1 VTAIT
6 VLRCSSV
13 PEHHGGF
20 HGIDVLGVVDCLT
33 AVRANKKI
41 SQNMIDLTAGVAGP
55 SQLERSH
62 ESVDLRWRTGEE
74 IPTLHIGIECPRVI
88 EQTTWA
94 IMLRIDGNGHER
106 HSRTQ
111 VRTQPIGD

>member
-1 VTAIT
+1 VASTLALESAEI
-6 VLRCSSV
+6 RSPPAKEGIAGSSFF
-13 PEHHGGF
+13 HIAGGY
-20 HGIDVLGVVDCLT
+20 HGIDVLRVVDCLT

-74 IPTLHIGIECPRVI
+74 IPTLHIGSS
-88 EQTTWA
+88 A
-94 IMLRIDGNGHER
+94 LA
-106 HSRTQ
+106 
-111 VRTQPIGD
+111 